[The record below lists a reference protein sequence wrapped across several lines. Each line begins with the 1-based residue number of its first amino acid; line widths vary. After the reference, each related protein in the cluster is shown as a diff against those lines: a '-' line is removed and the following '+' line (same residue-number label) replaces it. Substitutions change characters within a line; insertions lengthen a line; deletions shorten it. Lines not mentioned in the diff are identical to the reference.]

1 MTVTLFLALM
11 AIFVIYL
18 VLRPKKH
25 GDEYPL
31 TNYYEYDAHK
41 NLMSVAELS
50 FFHALNKAVG
60 EEYLIFAK
68 VRIADV
74 LKPKKNMYHRSEWQR
89 AFNLISSKHFDF
101 VLCDPKSLSIIK
113 VVELNDSSH
122 QKPERIR
129 RDNLVYTACMSA
141 DLSILMIEAKRTY
154 SIDALRAQVLEE
166 RAFDRLSPES
176 KKSNEAT

>member
-1 MTVTLFLALM
+1 MNTTLFLGLM

-18 VLRPKKH
+18 VLRPQKR

-41 NLMSVAELS
+41 NLMSIAELS

-60 EEYLIFAK
+60 DEYLIFAK

-74 LKPKKNMYHRSEWQR
+74 LKPKKNLYHRSEWQR

-101 VLCDPKSLSIIK
+101 VLCDPKSLAIIK

-129 RDNLVYTACMSA
+129 RDNLVYTACISA
-141 DLSILMIEAKRTY
+141 DLSILMIDAKRSY
-154 SIDALRAQVLEE
+154 SIDSLRAQVLEE
-166 RAFDRLSPES
+166 RTSDRFLPES
-176 KKSNEAT
+176 KNLME